1 VNLATPISAYT
12 LQFEIFQQHFATDLP
27 FLHAGTFTKRLQDVD
42 VQALVDPFASL
53 FLAFLTLTTPFHET
67 FTKHPWRGAGM
78 KSVPLYISME
88 YAELARS
95 RLRTS
100 NAYSKPSIET
110 TQALFMLG
118 LHEWRARQGAQCFLT
133 IGTAIS
139 CAEFLRCNEQVETY
153 DEDEDAWP
161 TARPMKREE
170 PELSSEDQFTRAEIR
185 RRTYWCG
192 FILDSYVST
201 GSGERRRQR
210 IRMDEINIQLPCS
223 EKAFELGEHVRTKM
237 LGRGDV
243 QQRFNDYHFQSGR
256 RAYQDERPFLEDERA
271 QEGLTWFIK
280 ALTVYRGV
288 FSWVCNVTRRY
299 RKSQHRS
306 RISG

>member
-1 VNLATPISAYT
+1 M
-12 LQFEIFQQHFATDLP
+12 LQFGFFERHFATDLP
-27 FLHAGTFTKRLQDVD
+27 FLHAQTFIKQLREVD

-53 FLAFLTLTTPFHET
+53 LYAFLALTTPFHSK
-67 FTKHPWRGAGM
+67 FVNHSWHGAGRE
-78 KSVPLYISME
+78 STPLEIAGL
-88 YAELARS
+88 YAEAARS

-118 LHEWRARQGAQCFLT
+118 LHEWRTRQGAQCFLT

-139 CAEFLRCNEQVETY
+139 CAEFLRCNAQPDLY
-153 DEDEDAWP
+153 DDDEACP
-161 TARPMKREE
+161 PAQRNSARSASSNM
-170 PELSSEDQFTRAEIR
+170 SSEDQFIQAEIK

-192 FILDSYVST
+192 FILDSYIST

-210 IRMDEINIQLPCS
+210 IRVDEINIQLPCS
-223 EKAFELGEHVRTKM
+223 QKAFELGKSVRTMM
-237 LGRGDV
+237 LHQGEE
-243 QQRFNDYHFQSGR
+243 QKDYNNRYFPSGR
-256 RAYQDERPFLEDERA
+256 PAHRDEELAWEGEKD

-288 FSWVCNVTRRY
+288 FHWVCNVTRRY
-299 RKSQHRS
+299 ALSHERYWSRARS
-306 RISG
+306 